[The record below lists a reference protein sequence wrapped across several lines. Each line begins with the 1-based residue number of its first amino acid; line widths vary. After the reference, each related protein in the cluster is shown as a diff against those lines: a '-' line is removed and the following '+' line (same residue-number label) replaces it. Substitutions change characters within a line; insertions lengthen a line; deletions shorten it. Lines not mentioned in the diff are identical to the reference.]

1 MNRMI
6 ENFQKN
12 SNSITM
18 FAYLINVILIALLY
32 NNPIISI
39 VGFISLLLI
48 ATLTRRDRIKKYL
61 KFSSV
66 IFIVTVLFNLI
77 LNQRGTTILLTL
89 PLLKITTESLLNGI
103 ILGISFVNLLW
114 SFYLYDALIRVKAIF
129 ELLSNFFR
137 SIAIIFILTIKFIP
151 RIIEIYTD
159 TKEVLKFRQ
168 VNNEQGLWKKL
179 RQAIDLNEII
189 LNKVVANFMNVS
201 DALILKGYEQRQKKL
216 GKIEFKLYDWSIIGL
231 IVMSVIF
238 NLIMLSLK
246 VGQINFG
253 SANLRISFNRNIL
266 LIIVLNCLM
275 ILLPWLMGGLNYL
288 WWKYYVSKTTVSD
301 TITAKNY
308 R

>member
-1 MNRMI
+1 MI

-114 SFYLYDALIRVKAIF
+114 SFYLYDALIRVKVIF
-129 ELLSNFFR
+129 ELLSNLFK

-216 GKIEFKLYDWSIIGL
+216 GKTEFKLYDWSIIGL
-231 IVMSVIF
+231 IGMSVIF

-253 SANLRISFNRNIL
+253 SANLKITFDRNIL
-266 LIIVLNCLM
+266 LIMVLNCLM
-275 ILLPWLMGGLNYL
+275 ILLPWLIGGLNYL

>member
-114 SFYLYDALIRVKAIF
+114 SFYLYDALIRVKVIF
-129 ELLSNFFR
+129 ELLSNLFR

>member
-6 ENFQKN
+6 EHFQKN

-39 VGFISLLLI
+39 GSFISLLLI
-48 ATLTRRDRIKKYL
+48 AILTRRDRIKKYL

-66 IFIVTVLFNLI
+66 IFIVTVLFNLV

-114 SFYLYDALIRVKAIF
+114 SFYLYDALIRVKVIF
-129 ELLSNFFR
+129 ELLSNLFK

-179 RQAIDLNEII
+179 RQTIDLNEII

-216 GKIEFKLYDWSIIGL
+216 GKTEFRLYDWSIIGL
-231 IVMSVIF
+231 IGMSVIF

-253 SANLRISFNRNIL
+253 SANLRITFNRNIL

-275 ILLPWLMGGLNYL
+275 ILLPWLIGGLNYL

>member
-114 SFYLYDALIRVKAIF
+114 SFYLYDALIRVKVIF
-129 ELLSNFFR
+129 ELLSNLFK

-216 GKIEFKLYDWSIIGL
+216 GKTEFKLYDWSIIGL

-253 SANLRISFNRNIL
+253 SANLKISFDRNIL
-266 LIIVLNCLM
+266 LIMVLNCLM
-275 ILLPWLMGGLNYL
+275 ILLPWLIGGLNYL